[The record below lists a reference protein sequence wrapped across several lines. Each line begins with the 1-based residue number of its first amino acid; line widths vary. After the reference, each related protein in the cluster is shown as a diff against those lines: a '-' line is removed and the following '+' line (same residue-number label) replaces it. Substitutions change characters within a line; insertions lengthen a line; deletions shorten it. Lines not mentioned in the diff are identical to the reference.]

1 MHADP
6 PPTIADR
13 AGAPAGADAR
23 LSDADF
29 ALLCSPPRV
38 TAALPGIGGRM
49 RCRPEDFVVHEIPA
63 YGPDG
68 REGAHL
74 LLTLR
79 KRRLTTE
86 EAVEE
91 VARACQIPRIEIGV
105 AGLKDR
111 EAITEQQISAPWSA
125 REALAAFRHPAIEL
139 GPAAPH
145 SHKLRRG
152 HLKGN
157 RFEVTIRDLVVDVD
171 AALARVQAKLDALA
185 AAGGLDNLY
194 GGQRFGDGGRN
205 IARGLR
211 YLAGEGARMRR
222 KADFL
227 VSAGQSTLFNL
238 YLLERRARGLSRTVL
253 AGDILRKTTSG
264 GLFECADPAV
274 DQARLD
280 AGEVEITGPIYGGKM
295 MAPSEGTPSADLEAA
310 ILARTGVTQTALNA
324 LGRKVPGTRRPLQL
338 TPTDLQIRA
347 APAVELASRAPGPH
361 NPSLLSEGVC
371 LSFGLPAGAYATQLT
386 HEIQGPTD
394 LETP

>member
-1 MHADP
+1 
-6 PPTIADR
+6 
-13 AGAPAGADAR
+13 
-23 LSDADF
+23 
-29 ALLCSPPRV
+29 
-38 TAALPGIGGRM
+38 
-49 RCRPEDFVVHEIPA
+49 
-63 YGPDG
+63 
-68 REGAHL
+68 
-74 LLTLR
+74 
-79 KRRLTTE
+79 
-86 EAVEE
+86 
-91 VARACQIPRIEIGV
+91 
-105 AGLKDR
+105 
-111 EAITEQQISAPWSA
+111 
-125 REALAAFRHPAIEL
+125 
-139 GPAAPH
+139 
-145 SHKLRRG
+145 
-152 HLKGN
+152 
-157 RFEVTIRDLVVDVD
+157 
-171 AALARVQAKLDALA
+171 LA